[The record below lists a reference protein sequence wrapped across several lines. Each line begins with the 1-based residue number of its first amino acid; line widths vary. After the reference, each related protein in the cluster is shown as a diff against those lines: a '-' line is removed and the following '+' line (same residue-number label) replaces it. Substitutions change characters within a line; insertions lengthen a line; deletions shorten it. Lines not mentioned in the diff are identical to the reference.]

1 MMYVVNYAETAEP
14 TTKTVLET
22 IGVYDSLSKAVAAIK
37 ELEHSYGGELTKT
50 ENHTGVTHLY
60 FHSYEPEFGN
70 SYTVY
75 EVCELKL
82 NGRL

>member
-22 IGVYDSLSKAVAAIK
+22 IGVYDSMTKAVTAVK
-37 ELEHSYGGELTKT
+37 ELEHTYGGELTKT
-50 ENHTGVTHLY
+50 ESRTGVTYLY

-70 SYTVY
+70 SYTFY
-75 EVCELKL
+75 EVREFEL